1 MSNEGLSLWFRFL
14 KANCNIDRTFP
25 CSDNQTFKER
35 ETKGLYLC
43 LVIDECSLSHPHLH
57 THTHT
62 QIYIAI
68 HSVIGCSQ
76 YQLIVDVLMM

>member
-1 MSNEGLSLWFRFL
+1 MPNEGLSFWFRFL
-14 KANCNIDRTFP
+14 KANCNIDRTLP
-25 CSDNQTFKER
+25 RTDNQTFEEH
-35 ETKGLYLC
+35 ETKGSYLC
-43 LVIDECSLSHPHLH
+43 LVINECFLSLPH

-76 YQLIVDVLMM
+76 YQLIVDALMM